1 VATPNIQAI
10 LQAVVTL
17 TNNLVSPAQYIANF
31 DLQNPTLNAAT
42 VYYDPYFQATTGGI
56 SVPLPAA
63 KIFALIV
70 QNLST
75 TNNLMIDITPFGGSL
90 DPITVGPGGVFIYF
104 DPTELG
110 QGISAVTLLGVGA
123 TVSAFVLAG
132 A

>member
-1 VATPNIQAI
+1 MATPNMLVI
-10 LQAVVTL
+10 LQGIVTL
-17 TNNLVSPAQYIANF
+17 TNNLVSPAPYIANF
-31 DLQNPTLNAAT
+31 DLQNPTLNATT
-42 VYYDPYFQATTGGI
+42 VFYDPYFQATTGGV

-63 KIFALIV
+63 KVFGLII

-75 TNNLMIDITPFGGSL
+75 TNNLTIDVTPFGGSL
-90 DPITVGPGGVFIYF
+90 DPITLGPGGVFIYF
-104 DPTELG
+104 DPTETG